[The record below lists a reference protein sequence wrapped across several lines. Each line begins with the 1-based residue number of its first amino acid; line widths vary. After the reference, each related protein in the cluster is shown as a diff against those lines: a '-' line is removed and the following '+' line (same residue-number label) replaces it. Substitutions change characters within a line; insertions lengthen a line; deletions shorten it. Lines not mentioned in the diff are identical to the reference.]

1 MQKFPERDWKKL
13 RSIKKDLLDVACERI
28 LKKIENLINNKTND
42 NHKAYLKLWKL
53 IRKEDRKI
61 ATMFD
66 DPKRSN
72 AIFQMA
78 ELVKHDLIDQK
89 TLKEFSQETQERIN
103 RILEM

>member
-28 LKKIENLINNKTND
+28 LKKIEYLINNKTND
-42 NHKAYLKLWKL
+42 NHKTYLKLWKL
-53 IRKEDRKI
+53 IRQEDRKI

-78 ELVKHDLIDQK
+78 ELVKNDFIDQK

-103 RILEM
+103 RILEV